1 MQSTA
6 TPDPVLIQFFSK
18 ISFQIRK
25 NCKYRAGYAI
35 LSILTSAHYQKWLES
50 LFQTPTPFLFQNF
63 WIRVR
68 VRLFFKFEHPTPVPT
83 PLQSS
88 IQPWFTH
95 VFFPRNDHA
104 DSCYSRIRNVT
115 PGPVFHRFLTPCPD
129 PDPKEKR
136 RIPPESTVDKPD
148 PVPPLPS
155 RPLVLYLMGSQSAP
169 YGAPGLRERNLG
181 APRAIGLLIKILTW
195 LILQLSKEAITA
207 LIKFILGLR
216 K

>member
-18 ISFQIRK
+18 INFQIRK
-25 NCKYRAGYAI
+25 NCKYRAGYPI

-68 VRLFFKFEHPTPVPT
+68 VRLFFKFEHPSPVPT

-95 VFFPRNDHA
+95 VFSQEMTTQTPATLGLEMWLRVRFFTNFWLRV
-104 DSCYSRIRNVT
+104 RIRKKNA
-115 PGPVFHRFLTPCPD
+115 
-129 PDPKEKR
+129 
-136 RIPPESTVDKPD
+136 ES
-148 PVPPLPS
+148 S
-155 RPLVLYLMGSQSAP
+155 RSRLWISQIR
-169 YGAPGLRERNLG
+169 YHLCRVCH
-181 APRAIGLLIKILTW
+181 
-195 LILQLSKEAITA
+195 
-207 LIKFILGLR
+207 
-216 K
+216 